1 MKFKNILAA
10 VAVVALLLIGTPF
23 SGAKVMAADSGTPAA
38 SANYLIIPGEQ
49 SNHRIFIENT
59 DSTAHRYT
67 LAVQNLPEGFSSVFM
82 LDGKPA
88 DTVDISSAGK
98 LVVEFRM
105 DTPSSPS
112 NDDFSVLIQLVRDD
126 GQQYELPLS
135 FTVNHDYQMEI
146 SNQVD
151 KLQTISG
158 KTITLTVSAKNTG
171 NKDLQDLTLQVDAP
185 YKWVVTGISPEKVN
199 LAPGESG
206 IYTVQVLVPSSQ
218 SAGSSNILVTAQNKD
233 AVSQQ
238 ITIPVTVTSDLNFV
252 WIVLGL
258 VVVAGV
264 GTLFYFRRK
273 GRR

>member
-1 MKFKNILAA
+1 MKIKNILA
-10 VAVVALLLIGTPF
+10 VAAALLLIGTPF

-49 SNHRIFIENT
+49 STHRILLENT
-59 DSTAHRYT
+59 DSKAHRYT
-67 LAVQNLPEGFSSVFM
+67 LAAQNLPAGFSSVFM
-82 LDGKPA
+82 LDGKPT
-88 DTVDISSAGK
+88 DSVDISSAAK

-105 DTPSSPS
+105 DTPSSS
-112 NDDFSVLIQLVRDD
+112 SKDDFTVLIQLIRDD

-135 FTVNHDYQMEI
+135 FAVNHDYQMEI

-206 IYTVQVLVPSSQ
+206 IYTVQVLVQSSQ